1 MHHVAESSAEEN
13 RGTIIATLGHA
24 HETKHLQ
31 KIEDTHGYTIH
42 WLSNVNHWIG
52 LRENLSGKSP
62 YVIYFMVKKHGKTGE
77 DVPRNQPNP
86 IRPRSSGISPL
97 EMWCHWF
104 KGLLLTGKLYIPSG
118 KHTKSY

>member
-31 KIEDTHGYTIH
+31 KIEDTYGYTIH

-52 LRENLSGKSP
+52 LRENLREIP
-62 YVIYFMVKKHGKTGE
+62 ICQIFHGKKA
-77 DVPRNQPNP
+77 
-86 IRPRSSGISPL
+86 
-97 EMWCHWF
+97 W
-104 KGLLLTGKLYIPSG
+104 
-118 KHTKSY
+118 

>member
-52 LRENLSGKSP
+52 LRENFSGKSP

-77 DVPRNQPNP
+77 DVPRKPTQSDQAAKLGHQPLGDVV
-86 IRPRSSGISPL
+86 SL
-97 EMWCHWF
+97 V
-104 KGLLLTGKLYIPSG
+104 
-118 KHTKSY
+118 